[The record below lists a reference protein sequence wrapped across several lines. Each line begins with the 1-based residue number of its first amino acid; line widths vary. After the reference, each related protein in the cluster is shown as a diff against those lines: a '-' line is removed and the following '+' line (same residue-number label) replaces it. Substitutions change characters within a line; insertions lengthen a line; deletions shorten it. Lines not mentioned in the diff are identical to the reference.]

1 MRIRQI
7 VFIVLSAVLLA
18 GCGRLKDIAVTS
30 CALDSLTP
38 RGFRGLDA
46 ELLVGIN
53 NPALEIGVEDI
64 EGVLYMDGTPVA
76 TYTADPL
83 KIQGHT
89 ETVYPVKCGAVI
101 DGNLSLMDFLGM
113 AVSFDPER
121 FTTDIHAKVKLHSG
135 VSKAFT
141 LKKIPLSK
149 FMSDDKEPRQYDK
162 I

>member
-7 VFIVLSAVLLA
+7 VFIVLAAVLLA

-53 NPALEIGVEDI
+53 NPALE
-64 EGVLYMDGTPVA
+64 
-76 TYTADPL
+76 
-83 KIQGHT
+83 
-89 ETVYPVKCGAVI
+89 
-101 DGNLSLMDFLGM
+101 
-113 AVSFDPER
+113 
-121 FTTDIHAKVKLHSG
+121 SG